1 MQLARTRQH
10 LGFFF
15 LPTLILFSAVF
26 AGKCDAWDLRGKPFG
41 FRLQFTDDRTTNF
54 FPTAHPILALN
65 PAGDDFTREPPF
77 AYNVLGGLV
86 SENGHF
92 GNGGGVSI
100 NSAIALIRLPGDG
113 GTIAPVLGRTDVYD
127 STTRQGQ
134 DFNLRTNAFTLRYS
148 RHVSANWTLGGS
160 IKLAQNYTAL
170 ADSAVKF
177 GAHVIKAEYTLGI
190 LGSPKPNWTT
200 GLMITQA
207 PAWADSRIST
217 GGGVSEI
224 RSQTLLTRVRGGI
237 GWRPAADSGVY
248 LDGQY
253 LRVRDK
259 NHSANFFRVMLMA
272 EKSMTPTLPMRAGI
286 TVDSAGQAS
295 PSIGFG
301 VYNLLGVNVDLN
313 YAYNANPEINREV
326 GRTNYWM
333 LVLSRM
339 F

>member
-1 MQLARTRQH
+1 MRIHRTPWYRRN
-10 LGFFF
+10 LFA
-15 LPTLILFSAVF
+15 LTLILIDIVCVGGSA
-26 AGKCDAWDLRGKPFG
+26 AWDLRGKPFG

-77 AYNVLGGLV
+77 VYNVLGGLV

-92 GNGGGVSI
+92 TAGGGVSI

-113 GTIAPVLGRTDVYD
+113 GTLAPLLGRTDIYE

-134 DFNLRTNAFTLRYS
+134 DFDLRTNSFALRYS

-160 IKLAQNYTAL
+160 IKLARNYTAL
-170 ADSAVKF
+170 ADSMVKV
-177 GAHVIKAEYTLGI
+177 GSHVIKAEYTVGV

-207 PAWADSRIST
+207 PAWADSRISS
-217 GGGVSEI
+217 GAGVSEK

-237 GWRPAADSGVY
+237 GWRPLADTGIY

-259 NHSANFFRVMLMA
+259 TDAANFFRAMA
-272 EKSMTPTLPMRAGI
+272 IGETTVTPTIPFRVGLTI
-286 TVDSAGQAS
+286 DSDGQPT
-295 PSIGFG
+295 PSIGSGYYGLMGF
-301 VYNLLGVNVDLN
+301 NFDLN
-313 YAYNANPEINREV
+313 YSYNAYPEIRREV

-333 LVLSRM
+333 LVVSKM